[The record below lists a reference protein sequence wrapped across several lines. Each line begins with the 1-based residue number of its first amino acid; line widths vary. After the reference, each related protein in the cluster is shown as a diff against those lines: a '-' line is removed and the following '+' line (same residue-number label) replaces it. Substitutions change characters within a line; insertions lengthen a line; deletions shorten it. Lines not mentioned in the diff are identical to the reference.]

1 MAGPAGLGAAAA
13 APLRRARSSTTSG
26 SATGAAVPEA
36 RTSTSVDAAIAADA
50 DGFVR
55 ALPAGYAT
63 PLGERGTGLSSGQ
76 RQRVALARAWLRAD
90 ASLLLLDEPTARLD
104 PATEAAVV
112 AASVRLAEG
121 RTALLV
127 AHRPALLAI
136 ADRGGA
142 RYEPDLLLRLIGA
155 GLLAVATE
163 LAGIGLVGT
172 ATWLIVR
179 AAEQPPL
186 AALSVAIVAVRALAL
201 AKGGLRYV
209 ERLAGHD
216 AVLRVLVDLR
226 ARVFAAIVADRSSV
240 RAADLL
246 SRAVSDVDGVQDA
259 ILRCYL
265 PAAVA
270 VVISAGAV
278 AVTLAVSVV
287 AGLIVLAGLVVGG
300 LVLPYLGDRLSRA
313 TAGRIAAARADVVTA
328 TVDVVHG
335 AADLAAFGALP
346 AFLAD
351 ASARNAR
358 LARLEAR
365 SGAIAGVVGALA
377 FVVPAG
383 LAIAL
388 AGSGPVLALV
398 ALAVAEVV
406 VPLAGAAVHHA
417 GLRGA
422 FARLLPL
429 LRGSSGEM
437 EPGRPLLPRSSGIEL
452 RDALVQ
458 YNGEKTTAIDHV
470 SLHLPVG
477 ARVAVIGPSGSG
489 KSTLLGILAGQVPLS
504 GGTLGGVTPGW
515 PAVGG
520 VLADAHVFHVT
531 VRENILLGRPHL
543 TDEDARRALTAA
555 GLAGW
560 TDRLDRIVG
569 EDGGEIS
576 GGQRQRLLLARALV
590 ELPSVLLLDE
600 PTEGLDAA
608 TADAVLDAALD
619 AAGPRTVVVVTH
631 RHAHL
636 TRFDLVIAL
645 ADGRRVPIGVIP
657 EELTLGGVGS

>member
-1 MAGPAGLGAAAA
+1 MN
-13 APLRRARSSTTSG
+13 
-26 SATGAAVPEA
+26 
-36 RTSTSVDAAIAADA
+36 
-50 DGFVR
+50 
-55 ALPAGYAT
+55 
-63 PLGERGTGLSSGQ
+63 
-76 RQRVALARAWLRAD
+76 RVLA
-90 ASLLLLDEPTARLD
+90 
-104 PATEAAVV
+104 
-112 AASVRLAEG
+112 
-121 RTALLV
+121 
-127 AHRPALLAI
+127 
-136 ADRGGA
+136 
-142 RYEPDLLLRLIGA
+142 LRLIGA

-163 LAGIGLVGT
+163 AAGIGLIGT

-201 AKGGLRYV
+201 AKGSLRYL

-226 ARVFAAIVADRSSV
+226 ARVFAAIVAGRTSARS
-240 RAADLL
+240 ADLL
-246 SRAVSDVDGVQDA
+246 SRVVSDVDGVQDA

-270 VVISAGAV
+270 TVVGVGAV
-278 AVTLAVSVV
+278 AVTLAVSLS
-287 AGLIVLAGLVVGG
+287 AGLILLLGLAVGG

-335 AADLAAFGALP
+335 SADLAAYGALP

-365 SGAIAGVVGALA
+365 SGAIAGVVGAVA
-377 FVVPAG
+377 AVIPAG
-383 LAIAL
+383 LAVAV

-398 ALAVAEVV
+398 ALAVGEVV

-422 FARLLPL
+422 FARL
-429 LRGSSGEM
+429 S
-437 EPGRPLLPRSSGIEL
+437 PLLPEVPFAPPPAPVSGDIAM
-452 RDALVQ
+452 RDVVVRYDGSVAL
-458 YNGEKTTAIDHV
+458 DRV
-470 SLHLPVG
+470 SLQVPVG
-477 ARVAVIGPSGSG
+477 TRVALIGPSGSG
-489 KSTLLGILAGQVPLS
+489 KSTLLGVLAGQVPLS
-504 GGTLGGVTPGW
+504 AGTVEGLTPGW

-520 VLADAHVFHVT
+520 VLADAHVFHAT
-531 VRENILLGRPHL
+531 VRENVLLGRSHL
-543 TDEDARRALTAA
+543 NDEDVRRALIAA
-555 GLAGW
+555 GLPDW
-560 TDRLDRIVG
+560 TDRLDRLDGLDRVVG
-569 EDGGEIS
+569 EDGAEVS

-600 PTEGLDAA
+600 PTEGLDPA
-608 TADAVLDAALD
+608 TADAVLDAALA
-619 AAGPRTVVVVTH
+619 AAGSRTVIVVTH

-636 TRFDLVIAL
+636 SRFDLVIAL
-645 ADGRRVPIGVIP
+645 AEGRRVPIGVIP
-657 EELTLGGVGS
+657 EELTLGGVQS